1 MRNTRAR
8 LFRYLLPF
16 ISLIT
21 SQFLFRFLGSE
32 NRMIKLVLLGIV
44 ILGLIFLFHYFHRR
58 YGSRL
63 LCIML
68 LFFTSLFCYSIR
80 IYVVSDIGFLFSDV
94 LTVFMG
100 TCAVLG
106 SGGEVTPHSE
116 NIKASSSEATSLG
129 QVPNRNDAGPS
140 NPGLDIAL
148 HGRALPFAV
157 SFALRKVGLRGGL
170 ALAIGGALQALIYS
184 YDDIGMSVL
193 PTGSD
198 STSSGTSSSNPGNPV
213 VPPIDQ
219 GVHGEVQ
226 QDTIWDAVDA
236 EERRKE
242 AELRNSKEWKE
253 SERHLLKVENVK
265 KAIGQRAKEIAQ
277 ERGLTPGRCEAVEDA
292 AKYIAEDVEEV
303 PEKQQV
309 HFLVK
314 LMRDLNNP
322 NSEPWERI
330 EEEVKRWRSW
340 ED

>member
-1 MRNTRAR
+1 
-8 LFRYLLPF
+8 
-16 ISLIT
+16 
-21 SQFLFRFLGSE
+21 
-32 NRMIKLVLLGIV
+32 MIKLVLLGIV

-198 STSSGTSSSNPGNPV
+198 STSSGTSNSNPGNPV

-309 HFLVK
+309 HFLVN